1 MISEKS
7 CSNEVYMQLE
17 GRAHDKHRSMAGKY
31 TMANGFSSGMPYW
44 EESAG
49 TYALVFTKGNWS
61 IGKKSDLGTTTQY
74 LYSTNSPLCPESIG
88 SNWKYF
94 DGEEWLD
101 AQGNVKMYKY
111 EGMIH
116 QANKQ
121 LINVK

>member
-61 IGKKSDLGTTTQY
+61 IGKKSDPGTIISLMLGM
-74 LYSTNSPLCPESIG
+74 YSHTG
-88 SNWKYF
+88 SNEMVYHLRGFFHVSLNHLMLTICSHIW
-94 DGEEWLD
+94 GT
-101 AQGNVKMYKY
+101 
-111 EGMIH
+111 GMI
-116 QANKQ
+116 
-121 LINVK
+121 VF